1 MTRTLISFLGRVP
14 KGEGGY
20 RTTRYTFGDGS
31 RTEPVAFFGWPL
43 QRRLAA
49 RRMVVLGTA
58 GSMWDHLTEGDLELG
73 SAREA
78 DRLRLIERTS
88 QKSVEQDDLAAL
100 EPVLSERLGCELR
113 LRIIPYARTREE
125 QMQVLAAM
133 AAHVEAG
140 DEVHLDVSH
149 GFRHLPMLALL
160 AALFLRRVRRARIE
174 GIWYGSFDPDT
185 GQADVFE
192 LSALLGL
199 ADGLDALAQFEKDGD
214 YGVFEPLLRAGG
226 VDAQAI
232 EPLRRAA
239 YYENIL
245 NVGEA
250 TGQLRRARAA
260 LRPMTLSPELAL
272 LWPTIERR
280 LAWLDEDRQFQKQTR
295 LARQCF
301 ERRDY
306 LRATLYAFEAV
317 ITRLCQREGVPITD
331 FEAREQARQ
340 RYEAAFQGVRTEES
354 LNYHLLK
361 NLRNQVAHGTRG
373 STGEVQ
379 QALLNEAN
387 MCATLDR
394 LIKAIETG
402 RLPAER

>member
-20 RTTRYTFGDGS
+20 RTTRYTFADGS

>member
-1 MTRTLISFLGRVP
+1 
-14 KGEGGY
+14 GY